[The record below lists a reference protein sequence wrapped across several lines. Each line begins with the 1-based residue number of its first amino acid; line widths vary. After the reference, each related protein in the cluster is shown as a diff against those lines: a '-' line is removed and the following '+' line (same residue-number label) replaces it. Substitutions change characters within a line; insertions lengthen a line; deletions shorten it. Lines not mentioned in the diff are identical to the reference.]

1 MKPRTNTINNFAR
14 RAAMTLLLAVM
25 TVATAWAGSDPVI
38 NVEVCEGKT
47 GYIHV
52 KGWAY
57 DPDNQDY
64 SIDVIITVYTNQ
76 YFTEALNPYL
86 FKTNKVRTDVAELQN
101 IPGNHGFEADIPI
114 DAGNYWLD
122 FTVHKRDNTQPVT
135 TNPHAVTVTAS
146 QTGTV
151 HLTPE
156 TGIVTL
162 SDGAILTGAGGENTR
177 VSIAKGATVIL
188 SDAYLTAIPNDKD
201 HEWAGITCLGDATII
216 LANGTCNSVMGG
228 NSRYPGIQVGP
239 RGSTL
244 TIRGSGSLIACG
256 NGSRFAAGIGSALV
270 DVIHDFECGNILI
283 EGGNITAFGS
293 TAPAIGGSTAS
304 SCGTITI
311 TGGTVYAESNGQGP
325 GIGCTQSSCAG
336 ITITG
341 GSVTAK
347 SYNGPAIGSN
357 TMGMCGN
364 ITISSGM
371 TYVSAETSNSSYT
384 IGPGTDSTC
393 GTVTIDGVTGY
404 ITEKTYVYAPTD
416 VPYTVTFSANDGTER
431 TTTQGFYS
439 NTPQALTA
447 NTFPRTDYVFLG
459 WNTKPDG
466 SGGDYADGAVV
477 NNLGDVTL
485 YAQWHAPFYV
495 KFGANGGT
503 GTMADQTFVWNT
515 PQALTANTFT
525 RTGYDFIGW
534 KTKADGS
541 GDDYTDGQ
549 TITNLEDMT
558 LYAQWQIH
566 TYNITYYLNGGTN
579 ASSNPATY
587 TFFSEDIMLVEP
599 SRWGYIFDG
608 WTYDEQDE
616 PTKTVTIAHGSLGD
630 KIFTAHWTPT
640 TVELTPD
647 VGYYKLDNGQTL
659 TGTGGANTHITIAN
673 GATVTLSGVTITNIA
688 NDDYHLWA
696 GISCEGNATIILAEG
711 TTNTVKGG
719 YGSFPGVT
727 VQSGK
732 TLTIRGSGTLIAGSK
747 ANGAGIGS
755 GYRNCGN
762 IVIEGGT
769 IIATGG
775 RGAAGIGSGKNNY
788 CGKITITDG
797 VTSVTARAGTGAPHS
812 IGSGS
817 NSSVGTVTIGD
828 VVTGSIPQSPFTY
841 NPSDTTP
848 YTVTFD
854 ANGGEGSMDAQ
865 EFVSNTPQALTANS
879 FTRTNYEFDGWNTAA
894 NGSGYAY
901 RGGQT
906 VVNLGNV
913 TLYALWKP
921 SLITK
926 TLNSN
931 TGDVELEDGDVVSG
945 SGGRNTHVTIADGA
959 TVTLYNVNITSIS
972 GNEWAGITCKGNAT
986 IIVKGSNAVKG
997 GNYSA
1002 GIFVPSGKTLTIT
1015 GDGSLTATSASNS
1028 AGIGGNHK
1036 TDCGN
1041 IIIEGGTI
1049 IAIGGYYSAGIGGG
1063 LFGSCGDITI
1073 TGDVTRVSATILDK
1087 GNPSFIG
1094 KGYDGSVGTITIA
1107 PELIDVTSGNTRT
1120 LTAPATAPTITTQP
1134 VDMEL
1139 TVDYDDGHGL
1149 GIEATAADG
1158 HTLSYQWYTN
1168 TTNSTENGT
1177 PIDGAIDPVYF
1188 IPTGKAIGTKEYY
1201 YCVVTATRLD
1211 YGQTAT
1217 ATSDV
1222 VTVTVICPDWAGS
1235 GTMDDPYII
1244 TTAEELDL
1252 MAERVNGSEGSYA
1265 SAWYELGADISY
1277 THGTAFNDHNFDGI
1291 GLYDDEAGVYQPFN
1305 GHFDGKGY
1313 TISGIRLYKGD
1324 EEEEDDD
1331 GNLILVNSYKG
1342 LFGWIDSGAEV
1353 KNVTLRDARITGH
1366 TGVGGIVGLNSG
1378 TVVGCHVGSDVI
1390 IHALAE
1396 DASDHGGIAGYNMGT
1411 ITGCVSAATV
1421 TIDDGSTFHYTSGP
1435 AGCQYYGGIVGYN
1448 DPEGTMSGNLALG
1461 ATVSAAANE
1470 TYGAIAGLSSGTL
1483 QNNFYSD
1490 CNVAGVIVAE
1500 GVGSNLADITE
1511 NNGAMPAQRGDA
1523 NADGNVSVTDI
1534 AVVVNCILQLPNTG
1548 GYMEYGA
1555 DANGD
1560 GQVTVTDI
1568 GVIVDKILGAYPQ
1581 PLPKGGEPQ

>member
-1 MKPRTNTINNFAR
+1 MKQKTNTINNFAR

-177 VSIAKGATVIL
+177 VSITKGATVIL

-357 TMGMCGN
+357 TMGVCGN

-393 GTVTIDGVTGY
+393 GTVTIGGVTGY

-439 NTPQALTA
+439 
-447 NTFPRTDYVFLG
+447 
-459 WNTKPDG
+459 
-466 SGGDYADGAVV
+466 
-477 NNLGDVTL
+477 
-485 YAQWHAPFYV
+485 
-495 KFGANGGT
+495 
-503 GTMADQTFVWNT
+503 NT

-566 TYNITYYLNGGTN
+566 TYTITYKLNGGTN

-616 PTKTVTIAHGSLGD
+616 PTKTVTIAHGSMGD
-630 KIFTAHWTPT
+630 KTFTAHWTPT

-673 GATVTLSGVTITNIA
+673 GATVTLSGVTITDIA

-865 EFVSNTPQALTANS
+865 EFVSNTPQTLTANS

-901 RGGQT
+901 REGQII
-906 VVNLGNV
+906 VNLGNV
-913 TLYALWKP
+913 TLYAQWKP
-921 SLITK
+921 TLITK

-945 SGGRNTHVTIADGA
+945 TGGRNTHVTIADGA

-1107 PELIDVTSGNTRT
+1107 PELIDVTSGYTRT

-1134 VDMEL
+1134 ADMEL
-1139 TVDYDDGHGL
+1139 TVGYDDGHGL
-1149 GIEATAADG
+1149 GIEATAAAG
-1158 HTLSYQWYTN
+1158 HTLSLQWYSN

-1177 PIDGAIDPVYF
+1177 PIDRAIDPVYA
-1188 IPTGKAIGTKEYY
+1188 IPTGKAIGTTEYY
-1201 YCVVTATRLD
+1201 YCVVTATRSSD
-1211 YGQTAT
+1211 GFTAT

-1222 VTVTVICPDWAGS
+1222 ATVTVICPEWAGS
-1235 GTMDDPYII
+1235 GTEGNPYVI
-1244 TTAEELDL
+1244 TIAEQLDL
-1252 MAERVNGSEGSYA
+1252 LAERVNGSEGSYA

-1421 TIDDGSTFHYTSGP
+1421 TIDDGSTFNYTSGP

-1470 TYGAIAGLSSGTL
+1470 TYGAIAGRSSGTL